1 MSEDII
7 KERGVLKSA
16 KDDRGGANL
25 IPSAVLGIVKNN
37 VDPTR
42 AGRIQV
48 YLKRQESGNQNEPSS
63 WTTVSYI
70 SPFFGSTPNTGSP
83 DSAGTFE
90 GNPHSYGFWA
100 TPPDIGTE
108 VICVFLNGLAD
119 SGYYIG
125 CVPQPGL
132 THMVPAIAS
141 SDNII
146 ANGSEA
152 ESYGGATKLPVGEI
166 NNANKKQNNSP
177 TLATQPRPVHSYQAA
192 ILNKQGLIR
201 DPVRGTISSSSMR
214 ETPSRVFG
222 ISTPGRPIYEGGYDD
237 STIADA
243 VKNESTPDKNF
254 KVTGRRGGHSLV
266 MDDGDLTGQDQL
278 VRIRTSMGHMIMMN
292 DTNQTLF
299 IVHANGQS
307 YIELGKEGT
316 IDMYS
321 TNSVNI
327 RTQGDLN
334 LHADNDINIH
344 ATKNLNISA
353 ENIKT
358 ESTKDT
364 SHLTGGAFKQQTK
377 GDHTLKVGSKMSL
390 ASAGDSS
397 MASGGSAFINGSKV
411 NLNTGS
417 TSLTPIDVKN
427 LPQVAHTD
435 TLYDSKKGY
444 AAAPGKLQSITSR
457 APAHSPWASAGQG
470 VNVKSNLSSDA
481 NFPAAPSS
489 QVSKA
494 NAAAPSTPKTPTS
507 PSITATVPNTQA
519 ASPTMNKATT
529 SALVSQKAVDSA
541 SGPAADVVAKGAGV
555 VTTDG
560 QSVATVGATG
570 LNPNQLEEAG
580 HIKPGSAAMVNGL
593 ISQGAPIEQALS
605 KNVWTG
611 KDGIRSLS
619 QFTGD
624 VGAQV
629 NATVDVFGKAESAL
643 KSLGAI
649 SGKESSIQTAGLVL
663 SAATVGIDKTLNFLK
678 SSGDSGLGL
687 KLSDGAAG
695 AVGTLSGLAGGGALG
710 TSLADAG
717 SKLTSAIGGLGLKL
731 PTGIADASGSVQDL
745 MAGGKLA
752 AGLADQ
758 STNPLSGLPVTDQ
771 LKGLAAGAFSKVT
784 AGFKALKAGVPQN
797 LTTIAAQN
805 NEDKAKEDA
814 AGESQTPEQKAA
826 SVSLNQK
833 LTNALGFGEGGSVK
847 ATLSGIGDSIKS
859 ATSNLSNPSDIMSSA
874 STAILGAANKLGIN
888 AGDMSS
894 GLSGLP
900 GGAAS
905 VGTLVSLGTQ
915 AKSLLGS
922 VSSSSGSGSEES
934 VFDPNG
940 TNAQLEGNSALNR
953 GLSKAFGVDQGGAL
967 RNALEG
973 AGASLQ
979 SVSGAINVPGMPSVP
994 GIPNIPGVGSIT
1006 GALNGIAGLGATI
1019 GAAMG
1024 SLGNDPKAAIAGLKD
1039 KLSGGAS
1046 SLQSLASTG
1055 LGAGDLAKLSGSIN
1069 ALGAGGPVEVKLPTI
1084 ATDTMDFG
1092 PMMAQAK
1099 ALLGGEGSKIPGLS
1113 FGSMPAGAFKI
1124 PTAAQGKEYDR
1135 LKEELTKQEDLQ
1147 WDLRKQYYD
1156 LREKS
1161 GPDSDATIAANS
1173 VWKQCCQKIETIKQD
1188 MTKAVS

>member
-48 YLKRQESGNQNEPSS
+48 YLKRQESGNADDPNS

-108 VICVFLNGLAD
+108 VICIFLNGLAD

-166 NNANKKQNNSP
+166 NNANKKQNNSS
-177 TLATQPRPVHSYQAA
+177 TLATQSRPVHSYQAA

-243 VKNESTPDKNF
+243 VKNEATPDKNF

-266 MDDGDLTGQDQL
+266 MDDGDLTGKDQL

-334 LHADNDINIH
+334 LHADNDVNIH
-344 ATKNLNISA
+344 ATKNLNIIA

-364 SHLTGGAFKQQTK
+364 SQLTGGAFKQQTK

-390 ASAGDSS
+390 TSGGDSS
-397 MASGGSAFINGSKV
+397 MASGGVAFVNGSKI

-417 TSLTPIDVKN
+417 TSLTPADVKN

-470 VNVKSNLSSDA
+470 VNVKSNLSADA
-481 NFPAAPSS
+481 NLPAAPSS
-489 QVSKA
+489 QVTKA
-494 NAAAPSTPKTPTS
+494 NAAS
-507 PSITATVPNTQA
+507 PSAPNNPTTPAVTATVPNTQA
-519 ASPTMNKATT
+519 ASPTLNKATT
-529 SALVSQKAVDSA
+529 SALVSQKAVDAA
-541 SGPAADVVAKGAGV
+541 SGPASDVVAKGAGV

-560 QSVATVGATG
+560 QQIATVGATG
-570 LNPNQLEEAG
+570 LNPNQLEESG

-593 ISQGAPIEQALS
+593 VAQGAPIEQALS
-605 KNVWTG
+605 KSVWTG
-611 KDGIRSLS
+611 KDGVRSLT

-629 NATVDVFGKAESAL
+629 KATVDVFGKAESAL
-643 KSLGAI
+643 KSVGAI
-649 SGKESSIQTAGLVL
+649 TGKESSIQTAGLVM
-663 SAATVGIDKTLNFLK
+663 SAAVVGIDKTLTFLK

-687 KLSDGAAG
+687 KLSSGASG

-717 SKLTSAIGGLGLKL
+717 NKLSSVTSGLGLKL
-731 PTGIADASGSVQDL
+731 PAGIANASGSVTDL
-745 MAGGKLA
+745 MAAGKMA

-758 STNPLSGLPVTDQ
+758 STNPLSGLPVADQ

-805 NEDKAKEDA
+805 SEDKAKEDS
-814 AGESQTPEQKAA
+814 AGESQTPEQKASSA
-826 SVSLNQK
+826 SLNEK

-874 STAILGAANKLGIN
+874 STAISGAASKLGIN
-888 AGDMSS
+888 IGDMSS

-934 VFDPNG
+934 VFDPKSIN
-940 TNAQLEGNSALNR
+940 N
-953 GLSKAFGVDQGGAL
+953 GLSKAFGVDKGGAL

-973 AGASLQ
+973 AGTSLQ

-1006 GALNGIAGLGATI
+1006 GALNGLAGVGATL

-1024 SLGNDPKAAIAGLKD
+1024 SLSSDPKSAIAGLKD

-1069 ALGAGGPVEVKLPTI
+1069 AIGAGGPVEVKLPTI
-1084 ATDTMDFG
+1084 AADTMDFG

-1113 FGSMPAGAFKI
+1113 FGSMPIGAFKM
-1124 PTAAQGKEYDR
+1124 PTAAQAKEYDR

-1173 VWKQCCQKIETIKQD
+1173 VWKQCCQKIESIRQD

>member
-48 YLKRQESGNQNEPSS
+48 YLKRQESGKQDDPNS

-108 VICVFLNGLAD
+108 VICIFLNGLAD

-132 THMVPAIAS
+132 THMVPGLAS

-177 TLATQPRPVHSYQAA
+177 TLATQPRPIHSYQAA

-243 VKNESTPDKNF
+243 VKNEATPDKNF

-334 LHADNDINIH
+334 LHADNDVNIH
-344 ATKNLNISA
+344 ATKNLNIIA

-364 SHLTGGAFKQQTK
+364 SQLTGGAFKQQTK

-390 ASAGDSS
+390 ASGGDSS
-397 MASGGSAFINGSKV
+397 MVSGGVAFVNGSKI

-417 TSLTPIDVKN
+417 TSLTPADVKN

-470 VNVKSNLSSDA
+470 VNVKSNLSADA
-481 NFPAAPSS
+481 NLPAAPAS
-489 QVSKA
+489 QVTKA
-494 NAAAPSTPKTPTS
+494 NSAAPSTPTNPTTPAV
-507 PSITATVPNTQA
+507 TATVPNTQA
-519 ASPTMNKATT
+519 ASPTLDKATT
-529 SALVSQKAVDSA
+529 SALVSQTAVNSA
-541 SGPAADVVAKGAGV
+541 SGKAADVVAKGAGV
-555 VTTDG
+555 VETDG
-560 QSVATVGATG
+560 QKIASVGATG
-570 LNPNQLEEAG
+570 LNPNQLEESG

-593 ISQGAPIEQALS
+593 VAQGASVEQALS
-605 KNVWTG
+605 KSVWTG
-611 KDGIRSLS
+611 KDGVRSLT
-619 QFTGD
+619 QFTSD
-624 VGAQV
+624 VGVQV
-629 NATVDVFGKAESAL
+629 KATVDVLGKAESAL

-649 SGKESSIQTAGLVL
+649 SGKESSVQTAGLVL
-663 SAATVGIDKTLNFLK
+663 SAATAGIDKTLNFLK
-678 SSGDSGLGL
+678 SSGDGGLGL
-687 KLSDGAAG
+687 KLSAGAAS
-695 AVGTLSGLAGGGALG
+695 AVGTLSGLAGGGVTG
-710 TSLADAG
+710 TSLADAS
-717 SKLTSAIGGLGLKL
+717 SKLTSAANGLGLKL
-731 PTGIADASGSVQDL
+731 PAGIADASGSVQDL

-758 STNPLSGLPVTDQ
+758 STNPLSGLPVADQ

-814 AGESQTPEQKAA
+814 AGESQTPEQKASSA
-826 SVSLNQK
+826 SLNEK
-833 LTNALGFGEGGSVK
+833 LTNALGFGEGGSMK

-859 ATSNLSNPSDIMSSA
+859 ATNNLSNPSDIMSSA
-874 STAILGAANKLGIN
+874 STAISGAANKLGIN
-888 AGDMSS
+888 TGDFSS

-900 GGAAS
+900 GGAAA
-905 VGTLVSLGTQ
+905 VGTLVNLGTQ

-922 VSSSSGSGSEES
+922 VSSSSGAGSEES
-934 VFDPNG
+934 VFDPKSIND
-940 TNAQLEGNSALNR
+940 
-953 GLSKAFGVDQGGAL
+953 GLSKVFGVDKGGSL

-973 AGASLQ
+973 AGTSLQ
-979 SVSGAINVPGMPSVP
+979 SVSGAISVPGMPSVP
-994 GIPNIPGVGSIT
+994 GIPNIPGIGSIT
-1006 GALNGIAGLGATI
+1006 SALSGVTGIAATLGAAT
-1019 GAAMG
+1019 G
-1024 SLGNDPKAAIAGLKD
+1024 SLGSDPKSAIAGLKD

-1046 SLQSLASTG
+1046 SLQTLASTG
-1055 LGAGDLAKLSGSIN
+1055 LGTGDLAKLSGSIN
-1069 ALGAGGPVEVKLPTI
+1069 AIGAGGPVEVKLPTI
-1084 ATDTMDFG
+1084 AADTMDFG

-1099 ALLGGEGSKIPGLS
+1099 ALLGGSGKIPAIP
-1113 FGSMPAGAFKI
+1113 FGSMPAGAFKM
-1124 PTAAQGKEYDR
+1124 PTASQAKEYDR

-1161 GPDSDATIAANS
+1161 GPDSDATVAANT
-1173 VWKQCCQKIETIKQD
+1173 VWKECCQKIESIKQD
-1188 MTKAVS
+1188 MTKSVS